1 MDRRTYISI
10 AGTTGLTS
18 VAGCAGTLE
27 PRPVFEAETTPTA
40 PANEDIPL
48 SDEEAE
54 AVGERTQPGV
64 VKILDA
70 SGRGVGGTGWFLDE
84 TTVVTNAH
92 IVLRGSSFQVE
103 TFAGD
108 TYETTQ
114 LGAVESMQ
122 PDVAALT
129 IDPPEADS
137 ATTLAT
143 GDSSALE
150 RGDPLIQVGH
160 PGSVGWWA
168 ISLGAYLSQ
177 HEAHPWFLSTT
188 PTLRGNSGSPVF
200 TSDGAVVGLTS
211 GETWAAD
218 AMTDYR
224 DVENTVFRRYPS
236 NTRTT
241 HVPIE
246 TVQTTISE
254 WR

>member
-1 MDRRTYISI
+1 M
-10 AGTTGLTS
+10 
-18 VAGCAGTLE
+18 VACPST
-27 PRPVFEAETTPTA
+27 RPF
-40 PANEDIPL
+40 L
-48 SDEEAE
+48 SE
-54 AVGERTQPGV
+54 
-64 VKILDA
+64 
-70 SGRGVGGTGWFLDE
+70 
-84 TTVVTNAH
+84 NAH
-92 IVLRGSSFQVE
+92 IVLRGYSFQVE

-108 TYETTQ
+108 TYEATQ

-129 IDPPEADS
+129 INPPEAGS

-143 GDSSALE
+143 GDSSTLE

-177 HEAHPWFLSTT
+177 HDAHSWFLSTT
-188 PTLRGNSGSPVF
+188 PTLRGNSGSPVV

-246 TVQTTISE
+246 TVETTISN